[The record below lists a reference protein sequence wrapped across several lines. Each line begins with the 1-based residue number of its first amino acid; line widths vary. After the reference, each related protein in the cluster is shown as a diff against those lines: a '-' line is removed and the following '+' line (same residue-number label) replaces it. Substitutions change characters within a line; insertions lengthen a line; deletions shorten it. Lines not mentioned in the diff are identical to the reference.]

1 VLAEWFRKIPV
12 EHWAHGVSVLLMLA
26 VAWSLAELTW
36 TLLPG
41 AAPVVG
47 DSAPTRVPRQPRAA
61 APRLAPVADLSL
73 FGRPDT
79 AVAARGVDAPETRLN
94 LTLRGVLATGSP
106 FARAIVA
113 AAGGNELSYRVG
125 DPLPG
130 GATLDQVLAD
140 RVILQRAGRL
150 EALFLPKDAE
160 SGGGSLSSFERSS
173 GDMSSAGPPADLDAQ
188 VREVRQRI
196 LDDPTQ
202 AFSFARVQPVMEGGK
217 LKGYKLSPNK
227 EKQLFRQVGLRPGDV
242 VTSVNGIPL
251 DDPATVGQVLNQL
264 TNSSELTLTL
274 DRGGR
279 QETVTVSLGQ

>member
-1 VLAEWFRKIPV
+1 MLAEWFRKIPV

-36 TLLPG
+36 SLLPG

-47 DSAPTRVPRQPRAA
+47 DSTPTPVPRQARAVV
-61 APRLAPVADLSL
+61 PRLAPVADLSL
-73 FGRPDT
+73 FGRPES
-79 AVAARGVDAPETRLN
+79 AVAARGPVDAPETRLN

-113 AAGGNELSYRVG
+113 AAGGEELSYRVG
-125 DPLPG
+125 DHLPG

-160 SGGGSLSSFERSS
+160 SGGSLSSFERSN
-173 GDMSSAGPPADLDAQ
+173 GDAPSAERSADLDAQ